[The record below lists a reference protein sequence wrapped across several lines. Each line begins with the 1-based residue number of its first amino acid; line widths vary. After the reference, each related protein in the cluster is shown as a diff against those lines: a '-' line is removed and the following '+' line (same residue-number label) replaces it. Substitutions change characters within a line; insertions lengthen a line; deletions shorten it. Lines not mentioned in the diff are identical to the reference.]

1 MPTTTTTT
9 TTPSTTT
16 TSTTTAQPYVA
27 FQTTQIYL
35 PVNFNTSDIQIVEK
49 KDANQEIISQLSET
63 NLNNG
68 GGSVSSMTGAGITGE
83 MMMRYGETNPFWW
96 QEGIQNTAS
105 HTTLSPEELEAKRE
119 RRRRR
124 KENKRR
130 RRRKHKQEEAGEHM
144 EMDAAFHGTTHHHK
158 EHQHHRRRREVW
170 NENYYQADNYAD
182 ETFIDPK
189 DVEPNIFNANDT
201 ATDTMT
207 DDEKPDNIN
216 FFDQVLNTVGRQMA
230 TSDNSNTH
238 RRDKKKNHNK
248 RATVTVEKLTNAERV
263 EIDEG
268 SLEEFDGDGD
278 SVANTN
284 ESTRE
289 KRKRQDAR
297 FMRHKRKSGK
307 TTGALSRAKA
317 GSSDSKSKS
326 IDRHN
331 KGGELNLLRSLFLNK
346 HIRVLRVM
354 RKCGKNVANPL

>member
-1 MPTTTTTT
+1 MLTTT

-16 TSTTTAQPYVA
+16 TTTTTTTQPYVA

-35 PVNFNTSDIQIVEK
+35 PANFNTSDIQIVEK

-63 NLNNG
+63 NLNN
-68 GGSVSSMTGAGITGE
+68 AGIPGE

-130 RRRKHKQEEAGEHM
+130 RRRKHKQENEQDAM
-144 EMDAAFHGTTHHHK
+144 ETEIAFHGNHHHK
-158 EHQHHRRRREVW
+158 EHLHHLRRRRREVW

-201 ATDTMT
+201 ATDTT

-230 TSDNSNTH
+230 LSTTSDNSH
-238 RRDKKKNHNK
+238 RRDRNKNHNK
-248 RATVTVEKLTNAERV
+248 RAAVTVEKLTNAERV

-284 ESTRE
+284 ESSRD
-289 KRKRQDAR
+289 KRKRQDDH

-331 KGGELNLLRSLFLNK
+331 KGGK
-346 HIRVLRVM
+346 
-354 RKCGKNVANPL
+354 

>member
-1 MPTTTTTT
+1 MPLTST
-9 TTPSTTT
+9 TTPSTTTT

-35 PVNFNTSDIQIVEK
+35 PANFNTSDIQIVEK

-63 NLNNG
+63 NLNNAAA
-68 GGSVSSMTGAGITGE
+68 SMTGGGITGE
-83 MMMRYGETNPFWW
+83 MMVRYGETNPFWW

-130 RRRKHKQEEAGEHM
+130 RRRKHKHEDGGEQVDHDT
-144 EMDAAFHGTTHHHK
+144 ESAALHEGGHHH
-158 EHQHHRRRREVW
+158 HHHELQQQRRRRREVW
-170 NENYYQADNYAD
+170 NENFYQSDNYAD

-201 ATDTMT
+201 SMYHFDTV
-207 DDEKPDNIN
+207 DEKPDNIN
-216 FFDQVLNTVGRQMA
+216 FFDQMLNTVGRQM
-230 TSDNSNTH
+230 TPNSGGDNSHHNKH
-238 RRDKKKNHNK
+238 KKK

-268 SLEEFDGDGD
+268 SLEQFDGDGD

-284 ESTRE
+284 ESSRD
-289 KRKRQDAR
+289 KRKRQDDH

-331 KGGELNLLRSLFLNK
+331 KGGECYFF
-346 HIRVLRVM
+346 
-354 RKCGKNVANPL
+354 